1 MNQINNTPITIAC
14 AADDGYAM
22 HMAVMLRSVLENIP
36 ASQKIYI
43 FAIDGGIKKSNKTKI
58 LASLGKRSVD
68 FNWITEPVKL
78 PDDLPLA
85 KDVLSHASKAL
96 YYRLLLADVL
106 PPDYEKIIYL
116 DSDLIVIQDLE
127 KLWQIDIGD
136 NYVLAVQDASI
147 PLVSSPYGIRKYQ
160 DLNILPESKYFNS
173 GVLVINLQKWR
184 AENISTKLFQYLE
197 TYKDF
202 VQHHDQE
209 AMNALFAGKW
219 GEIEPQWNQTPNFF
233 GYSSWRESPYQEI
246 DYYNAVN
253 NPYIVHF
260 AGTAKPWNS
269 CEKHPL
275 RELFFHYL
283 DMTAWSGWRFTLW
296 KRFRKKTTRILSDFN
311 NWAVP

>member
-1 MNQINNTPITIAC
+1 MNLPKDFPITIAC

-36 ASQKIYI
+36 ASQRVCI
-43 FAIDGGIKKSNKTKI
+43 FAIDGGIKESNKAKI
-58 LASLGKRSVD
+58 LASLGKESVD
-68 FNWITEPVKL
+68 FNWITEPVEL
-78 PDDLPLA
+78 PDNLPLA
-85 KDVLSHASKAL
+85 KDVLSHANKAV

-106 PPDYEKIIYL
+106 PIDQEKVIYL
-116 DSDLIVIQDLE
+116 DSDLIVIQDLQ
-127 KLWQIDIGD
+127 KLWQTDIGD
-136 NYVLAVQDASI
+136 NYVLAVQDGSI
-147 PLVSSPYGIRKYQ
+147 PFVSSPYGLKKYQ
-160 DLNILPESKYFNS
+160 DLNISPENKYFNS
-173 GVLVINLQKWR
+173 GVLVINLKKWR
-184 AENISTKLFQYLE
+184 DENISTKLFQYLE

-209 AMNALFAGKW
+209 AMNALFVGKW

-233 GYSSWRESPYQEI
+233 NYPSWQESPYEEV

-269 CEKHPL
+269 FEKHPL

-283 DMTAWSGWRFTLW
+283 DMTAWSGWRFTVW
-296 KRFRKKTTRILSDFN
+296 KRFRSKFIRMIGTFN
-311 NWAVP
+311 VWSFP